1 MKIETRFKKFSLWL
15 LASFVAIVVMKMP
28 AHAST
33 NTVHL
38 DIHVSINA
46 SKSLALG
53 TTSYN
58 FSALAVNTSSVSAS
72 AIVVT
77 NDSTALQ
84 ETYTVQG
91 ANATGGNGW
100 TLNSST
106 GTVDNYVLGLQF
118 ATAQPSNVDSSW
130 TTSLTSLSVVA
141 CTDTQ
146 FGGGSG
152 QSGFQVPAFGATARN
167 LWLRMITPLYVS
179 DTTQKNATLTLA
191 VQ

>member
-46 SKSLALG
+46 AKSLSIG

-58 FSALAVNTSSVSAS
+58 FGALAVNTSSVSAA

-100 TLNSST
+100 TLNTST
-106 GTVDNYVLGLQF
+106 GSLDNYVLGVQF
-118 ATAQPSNVDSSW
+118 ASARPSDDDTTWSS
-130 TTSLTSLSVVA
+130 SLASVSAVA
-141 CTDTQ
+141 CSDSQ
-146 FGGGSG
+146 FGAGSG
-152 QSGFQVPAFGATARN
+152 QSGYQVPAVGSITRN
-167 LWLRMITPLYVS
+167 LWLRMITPLFVS
-179 DTTQKNATLTLA
+179 DAVQKDTTVTLA